1 VNTLFLAYLG
11 ASLPLILIFAL
22 SRQPTSLIVNG
33 EDVAIEIVRTLV
45 GSLGIVAAVPL
56 TTLIAVWLTAERP
69 EGWGPSAA
77 RAGIGSRL
85 RRPAAALVAGLA
97 AIGLVT
103 GVVALAMAP
112 LIASPAR
119 TALVPDQFGGSPA
132 PSSPAA
138 TASPS
143 ASAGEPSPASP
154 PGEPPII
161 QVGAS
166 IPVVDGPAALGF
178 VTVLTSRVEVAGSG
192 RNLFIQVRY
201 VATAS
206 FDVRPDAWLA
216 TPLDGSDA
224 TPRASTVAPA
234 LAEATLEPGGTM
246 TGWVEFKLAKGSG
259 ALFVDYVDPGGS
271 TLFIVDLS

>member
-1 VNTLFLAYLG
+1 
-11 ASLPLILIFAL
+11 
-22 SRQPTSLIVNG
+22 
-33 EDVAIEIVRTLV
+33 
-45 GSLGIVAAVPL
+45 
-56 TTLIAVWLTAERP
+56 
-69 EGWGPSAA
+69 
-77 RAGIGSRL
+77 
-85 RRPAAALVAGLA
+85 
-97 AIGLVT
+97 
-103 GVVALAMAP
+103 

-143 ASAGEPSPASP
+143 ASAGEPSPASR

-234 LAEATLEPGGTM
+234 LAEATLEAGGTM